1 MNARE
6 YRMALNRAMRY
17 LKPLLGI
24 LRADGVPITEYQI
37 QQMALQMIGP
47 LRKSQSAVLR
57 AAAVYVAAETGLT
70 VAPGVPDYPFE
81 AVTSLLERVGQHPLP
96 DGRQVT
102 ATTRRD
108 TAVVEQIGKHLV
120 RAAERHAQQ
129 PARDLVKETDDDMP
143 GMAWA
148 RVLTGPTSC
157 YFCAMLASR
166 GPVYTSNTSALYKG
180 GQRVDKYH
188 DGCDCEA
195 VLVTNYSTWEGRDAH
210 RRLEKLWEESTQKT
224 SGRRSMNAFRRAYEA
239 QTRTGQ
245 FRPGSFQRSAPAA

>member
-6 YRMALNRAMRY
+6 YRAALNRAMRS

-24 LRADGVPITEYQI
+24 LRADGVPVTEAQLWAMAV
-37 QQMALQMIGP
+37 QMVGP
-47 LRKSQSAVLR
+47 VRRSQSAVLK
-57 AAAVYVAAETGLT
+57 AAAVYVAAETGLA
-70 VAPGVPDYPFE
+70 VAPSPPTYPIE
-81 AVTSLLERVGQHPLP
+81 AMVTLLHRVAGSTLAGG
-96 DGRQVT
+96 GRVT
-102 ATTRRD
+102 AVNRRD
-108 TAVVEQIGKHLV
+108 TAVTTDIGHRMV

-129 PARDLVKETDDDMP
+129 PARDLIKETADGIA

-166 GPVYTSNTSALYKG
+166 GPVYHSETSALYRG

-210 RRLEKLWEESTQKT
+210 RRLERLWEDATQKT